1 MSRIAV
7 VGGGAWGTALASV
20 TARKGLPTRLYARDP
35 ETVEA
40 VNVRHENA
48 RYLPGIALPPQLTA
62 TTSLAEASEGA
73 EIVLMVVPAQIL
85 RTVAGDLVPLLAA
98 DVPLVL
104 CSKGIEA
111 STGAFGSA
119 ILEEVRPGGTVAV
132 LSGPSFAHDVAAN
145 LPTAVTLACTDA
157 QRAEAM
163 AATLSSTTLRIYA
176 SDDVAGVEAGGA
188 LKNVLAI
195 AAGAVAG
202 RGLGASAQA
211 AIVTRGLSELRRLGV
226 ALGARP
232 ETLMG
237 LSGLGDLVLTCGS
250 AQSRNFAYGM
260 ALGRGDDLSR
270 LKLAEGVHSAGVAAC
285 LAREQGVEA
294 PIVAA
299 VAAIL
304 SGALSLDAAIEGL
317 LSRPLKREED

>member
-1 MSRIAV
+1 MSRVAV
-7 VGGGAWGTALASV
+7 IGGGAWGTALASV

-48 RYLPGIALPPQLTA
+48 RYLPGIALPPSLTA
-62 TTSLAEASEGA
+62 TAALGQAVEGA
-73 EIVLMVVPAQIL
+73 DIVLMVVPAQTL
-85 RTVAGDLVPLLAA
+85 RGVTEELAPLLSPHA
-98 DVPLVL
+98 PLVL

-119 ILEEVRPGGTVAV
+119 IVGEVRPGGPVAV

-145 LPTAVTLACTDA
+145 LPTAVTLACADA
-157 QRAEAM
+157 GQAEEL
-163 AATLSSTTLRIYA
+163 AATLSSPSLRIYA
-176 SDDVAGVEAGGA
+176 SDDVTGVEAGGA
-188 LKNVLAI
+188 LKNVLAL

-211 AIVTRGLSELRRLGV
+211 AIVTRGLSELRRLGL

-260 ALGRGDDLSR
+260 ALGRGDDLR
-270 LKLAEGVHSAGVAAC
+270 ALKLAEGVHSAGVAGR
-285 LAREQGVEA
+285 LAREVGVEA
-294 PIVAA
+294 PIVEA

-304 SGALSLDAAIEGL
+304 AGSLSLDAAIEGL
-317 LSRPLKREED
+317 LSRPLRREED